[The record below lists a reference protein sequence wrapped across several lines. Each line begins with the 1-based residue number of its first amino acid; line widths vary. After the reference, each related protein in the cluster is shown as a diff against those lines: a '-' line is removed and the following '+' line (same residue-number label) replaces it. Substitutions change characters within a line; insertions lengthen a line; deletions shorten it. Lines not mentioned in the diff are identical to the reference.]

1 VSATPE
7 ELEGAEAIAA
17 RAAVAISERR
27 QARRERWRVLRRKPS
42 FIIGVFIVSVW
53 VICALVPNLLAPYDP
68 LNYRT
73 DLNAAPGWPHIF
85 GTDRGGRDVFSRV
98 IAGSRD
104 ILKIAPLAALLG
116 VFLGVVLGMLMGYL
130 RGWFDTVASRFVE
143 AFLAIPVVLLGLL
156 AVTTLGKS
164 NTVVVGVIAV
174 LFTPVVARTVR
185 AAVLAERDL
194 DYVTAAR
201 LRGESGTF
209 IMFREILPNVTGPI
223 VVELTV
229 RIGFAIFTVAYLS
242 FLGAGPPP
250 PSPDWGSQVSDNF
263 NSIVS
268 GYWWSTFFPAA
279 AIGSLVIAVNLIADS
294 VQSVLEES

>member
-1 VSATPE
+1 MSHTPE
-7 ELEGAEAIAA
+7 ELEGIAM
-17 RAAVAISERR
+17 RAAASISERR
-27 QARRERWRVLRRKPS
+27 QARREKLRLLRRKPS
-42 FIIGVFIVSVW
+42 FIIGLVIVTIW
-53 VICALVPNLLAPYDP
+53 VLCALFPDLLAPYDP
-68 LNYRT
+68 LDYRT
-73 DLNAAPGWPHIF
+73 ELNASPGWPHVF
-85 GTDRGGRDVFSRV
+85 GTDKGGRDVFSRV

-116 VFLGVVLGMLMGYL
+116 VFGGVVLGLFMGFL
-130 RGWFDTVASRFVE
+130 RGWFDTIASRFVE

-164 NTVVVGVIAV
+164 NTVVIGVIAV

-201 LRGESGTF
+201 LRGESSPF
-209 IMFREILPNVTGPI
+209 IMFREILPNVSGPI

-229 RIGFAIFTVAYLS
+229 RVGFAIFTVAYLA

-279 AIGSLVIAVNLIADS
+279 AIGSLVIAVNLIADA

>member
-1 VSATPE
+1 MTEIEHSPE
-7 ELEGAEAIAA
+7 EVEAITE

-27 QARRERWRVLRRKPS
+27 QARREQWRLLRRRPS
-42 FIIGVFIVSVW
+42 FLIGAFIVVVW
-53 VICALVPNLLAPYDP
+53 VVCALFPNALAPYDP
-68 LNYRT
+68 LNFRA
-73 DLNAAPGWPHIF
+73 DLNGSPNWPHIF
-85 GTDRGGRDVFSRV
+85 GTDKGGRDVFSRV
-98 IAGSRD
+98 IAGARD
-104 ILKIAPLAALLG
+104 VLKIAPLAALLG
-116 VFLGVVLGMLMGYL
+116 VIGGVVLGMLMGYL
-130 RGWFDTVASRFVE
+130 RGWFDTVASRVVE
-143 AFLAIPVVLLGLL
+143 SFLALPVVLLGLL

-164 NTVVVGVIAV
+164 NWVVIGVIAV

-201 LRGESGTF
+201 LRGEATPF
-209 IMFREILPNVTGPI
+209 IMFREILPNVMGPI

-229 RIGFAIFTVAYLS
+229 RIGYAIFTVATLS

-250 PSPDWGSQVSDNF
+250 PSPDWGSQVSDNY

-268 GYWWSTFFPAA
+268 GFWWSTFFPAA

-294 VQSVLEES
+294 VQAVMEDS

>member
-1 VSATPE
+1 MSTTPDGATN
-7 ELEGAEAIAA
+7 AEAIAE
-17 RAAVAISERR
+17 RAAASISERR
-27 QARRERWRVLRRKPS
+27 QARRESWRLLRRKPS
-42 FIIGVFIVSVW
+42 FLVGVFIVAVW
-53 VICALVPNLLAPYDP
+53 VICALIPDLLAPYHP
-68 LNYRT
+68 LDFRT
-73 DLNAAPGWPHIF
+73 DLNAAPGWTHVF

-104 ILKIAPLAALLG
+104 ILKIAPLAAVLG

-130 RGWFDTVASRFVE
+130 RGWFDTIASRIVE
-143 AFLAIPVVLLGLL
+143 SFLAIPVVLLSLL
-156 AVTTLGKS
+156 AITTLGKT
-164 NTVVVGVIAV
+164 NTVVIGVIAV

-194 DYVTAAR
+194 DYVTAAK

-229 RIGFAIFTVAYLS
+229 RIGFAIFTVAALS
-242 FLGAGPPP
+242 FVGAGPPP